1 MKLILKILSLSI
13 VILGFYREFKFEV
26 KIEVKFCDVKLDMF
40 LFFFLDSLICS
51 DYSGFTFISILFSKY
66 IKVYVDGIIDLYMY
80 MF

>member
-1 MKLILKILSLSI
+1 M
-13 VILGFYREFKFEV
+13 

-40 LFFFLDSLICS
+40 LFFFLDFLICS

-66 IKVYVDGIIDLYMY
+66 IKVNVDGIIDLYMY